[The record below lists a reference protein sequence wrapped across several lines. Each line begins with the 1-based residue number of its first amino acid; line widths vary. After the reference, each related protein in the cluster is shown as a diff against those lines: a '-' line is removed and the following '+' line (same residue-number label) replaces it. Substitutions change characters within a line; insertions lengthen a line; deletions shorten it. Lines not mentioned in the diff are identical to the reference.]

1 MFVPR
6 FIKRKIVYNFLQLPE
21 EERVLF
27 TTLDW
32 LTKEGKNELSSD
44 NLDSKIEV
52 IILSHSTDKEAAKIE
67 LYLRQLGINRN
78 FRDEMIKK
86 YKNVI
91 LFHLDKFSSTE
102 LIYYPP
108 RHY

>member
-6 FIKRKIVYNFLQLPE
+6 FIKRMFVYNYLQLPE

-32 LTKEGKNELSSD
+32 LTKKGKNELSSD

-67 LYLRQLGINRN
+67 IYLRQLYINSS

-91 LFHLDKFSSTE
+91 LFHFNKFSSRE
-102 LIYYPP
+102 LMYYPRRP
-108 RHY
+108 N

>member
-27 TTLDW
+27 TTLDC
-32 LTKEGKNELSSD
+32 LTENGKNELNSD
-44 NLDSKIEV
+44 NLDSIIESV
-52 IILSHSTDKEAAKIE
+52 ISSHSTDKEAAKIE
-67 LYLRQLGINRN
+67 LYLRQLCINSN
-78 FRDEMIKK
+78 FRAEMIKK
-86 YKNVI
+86 YKNII

-102 LIYYPP
+102 LTYYPP